1 MKLSLSVN
9 DVQKQLQPLL
19 MKLRKYAAFI
29 FVLAFL
35 GMYIYM
41 VQYIDNL
48 IQDEPSQAAID
59 SKLRPVN
66 RLKIDQKAVE
76 QINEL
81 EAQSIEVKAL
91 FDQARQ
97 NPFTE

>member
-1 MKLSLSVN
+1 MKSSLSVS
-9 DVQKQLQPLL
+9 DLQKRILPVLVR
-19 MKLRKYAAFI
+19 LRTYAAFI
-29 FVLAFL
+29 FVLVFL
-35 GMYIYM
+35 GVYVYM
-41 VQYIDNL
+41 VNYIGNL

-59 SKLRPVN
+59 SKLKPVN